1 MQFWRKRTGDLA
13 REFSIIGQIN
23 QLSLVCKWD
32 ILWGIFIQAECLP
45 NAKAKSW
52 NIKILLI
59 WPWLP
64 CFQAWFWVSV
74 NPRQVHGQWPGTDW
88 WFFGTEARNTQP
100 SSSPRVQVSP
110 RLCLQGAVIP
120 SGQCLAVRGPV
131 YQTRVLQ
138 GGVWEGNVRTL
149 YIKFWSHPSCFLFV
163 GWFWCVCI
171 VWHIFESRSKLK
183 FINN

>member
-52 NIKILLI
+52 KIKILLI

-64 CFQAWFWVSV
+64 CFQAWFWVSAY
-74 NPRQVHGQWPGTDW
+74 PREGNGQWPGTDW
-88 WFFGTEARNTQP
+88 WFFGTEARNSPAPAPECRSVLGCASRDLWFHQGNAWP
-100 SSSPRVQVSP
+100 SEARSTRPVFSKEGCGKEMWGLFILNFGPILPAFCLLVGFDVYALYDTYLKVDQSSN
-110 RLCLQGAVIP
+110 L
-120 SGQCLAVRGPV
+120 
-131 YQTRVLQ
+131 
-138 GGVWEGNVRTL
+138 
-149 YIKFWSHPSCFLFV
+149 
-163 GWFWCVCI
+163 
-171 VWHIFESRSKLK
+171 
-183 FINN
+183 